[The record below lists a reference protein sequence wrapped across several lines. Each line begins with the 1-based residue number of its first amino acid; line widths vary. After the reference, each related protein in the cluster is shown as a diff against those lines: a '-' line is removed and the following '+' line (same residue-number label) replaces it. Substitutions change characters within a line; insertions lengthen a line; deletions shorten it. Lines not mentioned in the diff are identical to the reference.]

1 MWCVYQAWPIQVSN
15 QAGIR
20 YGVCTRFDPLKY
32 QTKHN
37 SSGPIWHLHHGTLV
51 LAQTSSGPPLN
62 TQCRVWYSWW
72 KDFILSIISTATGW
86 KFLSA
91 PPETCAWRQRAWDT
105 YRQTKHTAV
114 RWFSF
119 SPTLPV
125 KNPELTDD
133 LPLQPGTGPN
143 IATHASPTTSKFL
156 FVQFLI
162 SWSVRFNVFPNL
174 IPNFQLH

>member
-1 MWCVYQAWPIQVSN
+1 MRCVYQAWPIKVSN

-32 QTKHN
+32 QTMQN

-51 LAQTSSGPPLN
+51 LAQTSSGSSTEHPLPCMVFLMKRLHFVCN
-62 TQCRVWYSWW
+62 FNSDWLKV
-72 KDFILSIISTATGW
+72 FIS
-86 KFLSA
+86 SA
-91 PPETCAWRQRAWDT
+91 WDLYLEAKSLDT

-125 KNPELTDD
+125 KNPELKDD
-133 LPLQPGTGPN
+133 LPLQPGIGPN
-143 IATHASPTTSKFL
+143 IATHASPTASKF
-156 FVQFLI
+156 FVLFLI